1 MNGARGRYSG
11 SDEKIARIVDTAFR
25 VFLEQGYHNSSLRQ
39 IAAACGLTDG
49 GLLHYFPSKSHLL
62 SAVARRHADEK
73 RASWSQLEAPLTFF
87 EELGLAW
94 RSKALSQENPRWIE
108 FSVAATSEGSNPFS
122 RTHADHAEMYR
133 SIVSRLTG
141 RYQICKD
148 NGELRPE
155 VDPAALARA
164 RMALATGYSTQW
176 VLEDQD
182 FDMGSEYLESLA
194 WLAASVS
201 TERLTIEEARS
212 RIVTEAGKFTAVTPS
227 G

>member
-1 MNGARGRYSG
+1 M
-11 SDEKIARIVDTAFR
+11 
-25 VFLEQGYHNSSLRQ
+25 
-39 IAAACGLTDG
+39 
-49 GLLHYFPSKSHLL
+49 
-62 SAVARRHADEK
+62 
-73 RASWSQLEAPLTFF
+73 
-87 EELGLAW
+87 
-94 RSKALSQENPRWIE
+94 
-108 FSVAATSEGSNPFS
+108 AATSEGSNPFS

-155 VDPAALARA
+155 VDPAALARRFLEWRWRPATA
-164 RMALATGYSTQW
+164 RSGCSRTRTSTWAQ
-176 VLEDQD
+176 
-182 FDMGSEYLESLA
+182 EYLESLA